1 MDYIVS
7 FIYKNHFEQRIIKQ
21 HEKITIGSS
30 AKDSIFCGDYKSAQ
44 ITIRNEAVFEVKDKV
59 DQAFTVGANPVGMH
73 LVCREP
79 LTVLYISKAQ
89 ANLNQAIE
97 LPHNSAITV
106 GRNPNCNITIRN
118 RYVSSKH
125 CVIGRENG
133 IYYVE
138 DSGSSN
144 GTYVNAVKT
153 SKSKIKS
160 GDEVHI
166 YNYTFKV
173 DSGKILVLYA
183 GNDVTVHSLPS
194 SDTNQKGSN
203 YVVGEKPVYRRSPR
217 TQEEMPHED
226 IVLAAPPSKGQRYE
240 KQRGLFGS
248 IASSAAMVGSSLFMG
263 GAASAAMLAAKASML
278 IMPATSIANETSA
291 SKRGKRKA
299 QAYEKLREA
308 RFGNYLNE
316 QRARILSVANQQKK
330 IISDE
335 NPAPVQCID
344 IVNKLNRNL
353 WERTPSDRDFL
364 DVRLGMGYEELC
376 VKVKDRSEVFG
387 IEIEDDDAKAM
398 SAMLAEESKYVDNI
412 PVRVS
417 LAKNCTVGVI
427 GDRNRVIQQ
436 VKNMLISLT
445 TLHCHTD
452 VKVVGIFDEEE
463 YGDWADLRWLPHTW
477 DSNRQRRYMAFTKAD
492 AHALCDSFNDMLKAR
507 QRDLKDVPGRKV
519 PLPIPYYIFVLGSKK
534 LLAHEEIMG
543 NLLTNNPQMGVT
555 SLFLFDDIYSL
566 PSACEYIIEMQ
577 NNPTAYFKS
586 KVNSKFIFTEDE
598 YSPGEFNRFARRMSA
613 IELKGFAV
621 QAEIPSGVTFLE
633 GYGVKTVEE
642 LGILE
647 RWEQNR
653 AYRSLAAPI
662 GVLPGNKTFSL
673 NIRENKSSA
682 DEHGP
687 HGLVAGTTGSGKSE
701 LLQTWILSMCVNY
714 HPYEVNF
721 VIIDYKGGG
730 MANLLEAMPHVVGKI
745 TNIGTN
751 IKRSLVSLERE
762 NKRRMEIFDA
772 FGVNNIDKYQKLY
785 HEGKVT
791 EPLPHLVIVAD
802 EFAELKKE
810 EPEFMSGLV
819 SVARVGRTLGIHL
832 VLATQKP
839 SGVVDDQID
848 SNSRFRLC
856 LKVQDVGDSREM
868 LKSPEAAMITQAGR
882 CYVKIGNFELFEQF
896 QSYWSGASYL
906 GNRAEKVTSGNQVRI
921 VALNGERI
929 KTVVD
934 EKTRHKSDTDELKA
948 INNYIC
954 YLAKQNGIQKLQG
967 PWLEELPEYLEFN
980 TVFKELGGF
989 NGTEWEEN
997 TLDWLKIPIGKYDL
1011 PEMQQQGVLCLDF
1024 ANDGHYGVYGASG
1037 TGKTTLLKTMMRS
1050 ICSFYTPEDIIVY
1063 ILDCGGWSM
1072 SAYAGMPHVGEVI
1085 LDSDEEKMDKFRKL
1099 VNDEINSRRKLFLS
1113 HVVSSLPAYRQAV
1126 GKLPAIL
1133 IAIDNIIPIFDM
1145 YPDMEETLIRIARE
1159 GATYGIY
1166 LIYTANSTSGVRFK
1180 VLQNIKGAVAFEL
1193 TDKGDYSSIIGRM
1206 EGKSV
1211 PKQQGRALLKDSVP
1225 LEFQTALYAEG
1236 ANEIERTQHI
1246 KVLSETLSACWTG
1259 PLPKRVPV
1267 MPSTIDFNVL
1277 KNDYRKRNVVPIG
1290 ISYETIET
1298 DYIDLSENYCS
1309 MLVGSIGS
1317 GKSELLCR
1325 ILHIIGN
1332 ADNLLYL
1339 FDSQKGA
1346 FTAYA
1351 ENAEK
1356 YAVDTDA
1363 AAVSDALADIVAKLN
1378 KRQTAHNAAKGTEG
1392 YNEKTFMD
1400 CEKQICIFIDD
1411 INEFV
1416 ESVDNAARDTMN
1428 RIATL
1433 AKNLGVIL
1441 FAAGRIGDVSKLSSL
1456 EPLTGTIVKYQ
1467 NGLLIDGSPSL
1478 CTFFKN
1484 DLSYSEKEANC
1495 ERGNAWKFC
1504 NGKCRKIKLI

>member
-1 MDYIVS
+1 MDYIIS
-7 FIYKNHFEQRIIKQ
+7 FIYKNHFEQRIVKKF
-21 HEKITIGSS
+21 EKITIGSS
-30 AKDSIFCGDYKSAQ
+30 AKDSIFCGDYKSSQ
-44 ITIRNEAVFEVKDKV
+44 ITIRNDALLDIKDKV
-59 DQAFTVGANPVGMH
+59 NTGYTINTNPVGMH

-79 LTVLYISKAQ
+79 LTILYISEVKAK
-89 ANLNQAIE
+89 LNQIIE

-106 GRNPNCNITIRN
+106 GRNQKCNITISN

-138 DSGSSN
+138 DSGSTN
-144 GTYVNAVKT
+144 GTYVNTVKT
-153 SKSKIKS
+153 GKSKIKS

-166 YNYTFKV
+166 YNYTFKI
-173 DSGKILVLYA
+173 DSGKILILNA
-183 GNDVTVHSLPS
+183 GNDVTVNSLPS
-194 SDTNQKGSN
+194 SDTNKKGSN
-203 YVVGEKPVYRRSPR
+203 YVVGETPVYQRSPR
-217 TQEEMPHED
+217 TQEEMPHDD
-226 IVLAAPPSKGQRYE
+226 IVLASPPSKGQRYE
-240 KQRGLFGS
+240 RQRGLFGS

-291 SKRGKRKA
+291 SKRNKKKS

-335 NPAPVQCID
+335 NPAPVNCID

-376 VKVKDRSEVFG
+376 VKVKDRSEAFG
-387 IEIEDDDAKAM
+387 IEIEDDDAKEM

-417 LAKNCTVGVI
+417 LSKNCTVGVI
-427 GDRNRVIQQ
+427 GNRKRVIKQ
-436 VKNMLISLT
+436 VKNMIVSLT
-445 TLHCHTD
+445 TLHCYTD
-452 VKVVGIFDEEE
+452 VKVVGIFDEGE
-463 YGDWADLRWLPHTW
+463 YGDWSDLRWLPHTW
-477 DSNRQRRYMAFTKAD
+477 DDNGQRRYIAFNKED
-492 AHALCDSFNDMLKAR
+492 AHAICDGFNDMLKAR
-507 QRDLKDVPGRKV
+507 KRDMKDALGRKA
-519 PLPIPYYIFVLGSKK
+519 PLPIPYYIFILGSKK
-534 LLAHEEIMG
+534 LLANEEIMG

-566 PSACEYIIEMQ
+566 PPACEYIIEMQ
-577 NNPTAYFKS
+577 DNPIAYLKS

-598 YSPGEFNRFARRMSA
+598 YSSENFDRFARRMSA

-633 GYGVKTVEE
+633 GYGVKTVDE
-642 LGILE
+642 LNILE
-647 RWEQNR
+647 RWKKNR
-653 AYRSLAAPI
+653 AYKSLAAPI
-662 GVLPGNKTFSL
+662 GVLSGNKTFSL
-673 NIRENKSSA
+673 NIRENKSSS

-714 HPYEVNF
+714 HPHEVNF

-762 NKRRMEIFDA
+762 NKRRMEVFDK

-785 HEGKVT
+785 HEGKVAD
-791 EPLPHLVIVAD
+791 PMPHLVIVAD

-896 QSYWSGASYL
+896 QSYWSGAPYL
-906 GNRAEKVTSGNQVRI
+906 GNRVEKVSSGNQVRI

-929 KTVVD
+929 KTVTD

-954 YLAKQNGIQKLQG
+954 YLAKQNGIQELQG
-967 PWLEELPEYLEFN
+967 PWLEELPEQLEFN
-980 TVFKELGGF
+980 TISNNFGGF
-989 NGTEWEEN
+989 NGEQWEDSN
-997 TLDWLKIPIGKYDL
+997 LDWLKIPVGKYDL
-1011 PEMQQQGVLCLDF
+1011 PEMQQQGILCLDF

-1037 TGKTTLLKTMMRS
+1037 TGKTTLLKTMMSS
-1050 ICSFYTPEDIIVY
+1050 ICCLYTPEDITVY
-1063 ILDCGGWSM
+1063 IIDCGGWSM
-1072 SAYAGMPHVGEVI
+1072 SAYAGMPHVGDVI
-1085 LDSDEEKMDKFRKL
+1085 LDTDEEKMEKFQKL
-1099 VNDEINSRRKLFLS
+1099 VNDEINSRRKLFLNN
-1113 HVVSSLPAYRQAV
+1113 VVSSLPAYRQSV

-1193 TDKGDYSSIIGRM
+1193 TDKGDYSTIIGRI
-1206 EGKSV
+1206 EGKSI
-1211 PKQQGRALLKDSVP
+1211 PKQQGRALLKATAP

-1236 ANEIERTQHI
+1236 TNEIERTNHI
-1246 KVLSETLSACWTG
+1246 KALSERLSACWTG
-1259 PLPKRVPV
+1259 ILPKRVPV
-1267 MPSTIDFNVL
+1267 MPSTIDFSAL
-1277 KNDYRKRNVVPIG
+1277 KSAYRKRNMVPIG
-1290 ISYETIET
+1290 INYETIET

-1325 ILHIIGN
+1325 ILHMIDN
-1332 ADNLLYL
+1332 DDNLLYL
-1339 FDSQKGA
+1339 FDSQNET
-1346 FTAYA
+1346 FTAYT
-1351 ENAEK
+1351 ETAEK

-1363 AAVSDALADIVAKLN
+1363 EAVSNALADIVEKLN
-1378 KRQTAHNAAKGTEG
+1378 KRQAAHNAAKGTEG

-1400 CEKQICIFIDD
+1400 NEKQICIFIDD

-1441 FAAGRIGDVSKLSSL
+1441 FSAGRTGDVSKLSEL

-1467 NGLLIDGSPSL
+1467 NGLSIDGTPSL
-1478 CTFFKN
+1478 CSFFKN
-1484 DLSYSEKEANC
+1484 DLSYSEKEVNC
-1495 ERGNAWKFC
+1495 ERGSAWKFS
-1504 NGKCRKIKLI
+1504 NGKCSKLKLM